1 MGHPCGKPRLPP
13 FGPRWYN
20 RGMAQLNQEAK
31 ELESEIQAVEKE
43 TDSLRT
49 MFEMYFQGIER
60 QPPTQKRDAIKRRV
74 MILRTTKVRNTE
86 LRFRINQ
93 LVARFSS
100 YDTYWNRVLRQMEE
114 GTYHRDVAK
123 ARYRAKLR
131 SDIEQAEEEKSERPA
146 PRPARTPAASL
157 SDDNVNAI
165 YNAYVMAKRR
175 CKENTKGLTREALAK
190 SLRKQVPSIQ
200 KQYGCKK
207 VEFKVVIKGGK
218 AVLKAVPK

>member
-1 MGHPCGKPRLPP
+1 
-13 FGPRWYN
+13 
-20 RGMAQLNQEAK
+20 MAQLDQAAK

-43 TDSLRT
+43 TDNLRT
-49 MFEMYFQGIER
+49 LFEMYFQGIER
-60 QPPTQKRDAIKRRV
+60 QPPTQKRDALKRRV
-74 MILRTTKVRNTE
+74 MNLRTTTVRNTE

-93 LVARFSS
+93 LVAKFSS

-131 SDIEQAEEEKSERPA
+131 SETEQAEEDKPERPA
-146 PRPARTPAASL
+146 SRPARSPAANL
-157 SDDNVNAI
+157 SDENVNAI

>member
-1 MGHPCGKPRLPP
+1 
-13 FGPRWYN
+13 
-20 RGMAQLNQEAK
+20 MAQLNQAAK
-31 ELESEIQAVEKE
+31 ELEAEVQTVEKE

-60 QPPTQKRDAIKRRV
+60 QPPTLKRDSIKRRV
-74 MILRTTKVRNTE
+74 MNLRTTKIRNTE

-93 LVARFSS
+93 LVARFNS
-100 YDTYWNRVLRQMEE
+100 YDNYWNRVLRQMEE

-131 SDIEQAEEEKSERPA
+131 SDVERAEEEKSERPA
-146 PRPARTPAASL
+146 PRAARTPAANL

-207 VEFKVVIKGGK
+207 VEFKVVIKSGK